1 MDETETANWQ
11 RRGPGDL
18 HPNHSGSPA
27 DPRGDRASLPVLV
40 LAIVAAGAVLVTFV
54 FTTLIHESASIV
66 TMLAIVVLSIGLD
79 NGWKHSRPSRSVP
92 V

>member
-18 HPNHSGSPA
+18 HPHHSGSPA
-27 DPRGDRASLPVLV
+27 DPRGDRASLPMPV

-54 FTTLIHESASIV
+54 FTTLIHESIV
-66 TMLAIVVLSIGLD
+66 TMLAIVVLSIDLD
-79 NGWKHSRPSRSVP
+79 YGWKHSRPSRSVP